1 MVETLVCIF
10 IYLSLQLNWVTDRVC
25 DLPMHWFSL
34 ALYIIMALDQMVL
47 KYSPTFESDV

>member
-1 MVETLVCIF
+1 METLVRIS

-25 DLPMHWFSL
+25 GLLIHWFSL

-47 KYSPTFESDV
+47 KYSPIFESDV